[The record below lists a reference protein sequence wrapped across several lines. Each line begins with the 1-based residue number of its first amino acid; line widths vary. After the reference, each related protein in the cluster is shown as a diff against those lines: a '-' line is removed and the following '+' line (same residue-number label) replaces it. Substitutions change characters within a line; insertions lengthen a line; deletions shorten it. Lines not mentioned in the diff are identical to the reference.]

1 MLRWVRVRG
10 GGGAWGF
17 SAAER
22 GNESSKNK
30 WNEFAITT
38 TRKPTPSPFRD
49 KGKKSLQKRRRRPE
63 LENEIKKNFLKRNA
77 SKKQKLPF
85 HRDRRGM
92 NFVNRFL
99 LILISSSFVL
109 RFFCWEFSFWTG
121 PIFRPSPEPP
131 AYLILHVLSGPPL
144 IQSLAC
150 DCSHSPKRERRGIVR
165 SHSVHVTN
173 RTLLG
178 PEFCELPDLDQ
189 ELHYVVR

>member
-1 MLRWVRVRG
+1 MLGKGLFYIDVEVSKSKG

-49 KGKKSLQKRRRRPE
+49 KGKKSLQKRRRRPQTHPE

-77 SKKQKLPF
+77 SKKLKLPF

-99 LILISSSFVL
+99 ASYWSWLVQASFFVFFVESS
-109 RFFCWEFSFWTG
+109 
-121 PIFRPSPEPP
+121 
-131 AYLILHVLSGPPL
+131 LSGPDPFLDRLLNHLL
-144 IQSLAC
+144 ILSC
-150 DCSHSPKRERRGIVR
+150 MCFRGPHSFNHLLVIAAIPRKGRGEESSAPIQFMW
-165 SHSVHVTN
+165 
-173 RTLLG
+173 RT
-178 PEFCELPDLDQ
+178 EHC
-189 ELHYVVR
+189 